1 MPLVWELRCP
11 RRVRSRRTL
20 FQKGVESL
28 RRDAQVR
35 QVLRTQT
42 SERLSARVVFWG
54 DRGPADHNLDWLQG
68 EFSVEQETPSQNH
81 DPNPDLD
88 MGCAYRPPTRRS
100 LFALDLET
108 SIVTMGRRSAGS
120 FIHQQMAAYLVRMA
134 HSAQGSLQQLARTL
148 AAPLRRRLDNASLA
162 RRIFDIDPLPP
173 VAPGTIYAVSDPEF
187 VGRMPV
193 RTELTVLTADEVARP
208 PLRGQ
213 PHVFQHE
220 DFHREPMPFLPLSR
234 IFFQEY
240 SYGAPQESSPLL
252 PPLPTWCM
260 PRSWA
265 YNGATGRYAL
275 IEATF
280 DRLRANVRYWRKGR
294 LSRKLTLVTS
304 VEFHHHWFH
313 CDRPKMPRTSW
324 WEDLLADEF

>member
-1 MPLVWELRCP
+1 
-11 RRVRSRRTL
+11 
-20 FQKGVESL
+20 
-28 RRDAQVR
+28 
-35 QVLRTQT
+35 
-42 SERLSARVVFWG
+42 
-54 DRGPADHNLDWLQG
+54 
-68 EFSVEQETPSQNH
+68 VEQETPSQNH

-193 RTELTVLTADEVARP
+193 RTELTVLTADEVAPTSASGTASCVSARGLPQRANAFFASVPHLLPGVLVRSTSGIISPPSPSPYLVHAKILGIQWGYRAICPHRSNVRSSSSKCPLLEKGTLESKVDSRNLCGISP
-208 PLRGQ
+208 PL
-213 PHVFQHE
+213 V
-220 DFHREPMPFLPLSR
+220 PL
-234 IFFQEY
+234 
-240 SYGAPQESSPLL
+240 
-252 PPLPTWCM
+252 
-260 PRSWA
+260 
-265 YNGATGRYAL
+265 
-275 IEATF
+275 
-280 DRLRANVRYWRKGR
+280 
-294 LSRKLTLVTS
+294 
-304 VEFHHHWFH
+304 
-313 CDRPKMPRTSW
+313 
-324 WEDLLADEF
+324 